1 MTTLKMSVMV
11 TLALAVLPGRGAD
24 DKKAPPGPREVT
36 AAQALEAVEW
46 TLSTVNRKNTID
58 VTDSSMTPPGA
69 DGKRAGPTTMRLIM
83 TKDGTTTTGFHVS
96 NLPVS
101 PQAKI
106 TLDGK
111 PARWDDLKGGQR
123 ITLRLDK
130 KAPTVTEITATS
142 KKEGKAAPPWIW
154 KVQAVDAARRLVTLA
169 SDEAGL
175 VVKNAPVAE
184 DARLSTT
191 GLTKEGGL
199 ILPSFKLADL
209 EAGTT
214 VAVEFRIVEG
224 TLTVSALTKGK

>member
-1 MTTLKMSVMV
+1 MTTLKLSVLA
-11 TLALAVLPGRGAD
+11 TLALTVLPARGAD
-24 DKKAPPGPREVT
+24 DKKAPPAPREVT

-58 VTDSSMTPPGA
+58 VTDCSMTPPGA

-83 TKDGTTTTGFHVS
+83 TKDGTTTTGFHVG

-111 PARWDDLKGGQR
+111 PAKWDDLKGGQR
-123 ITLRLDK
+123 ISLRLDK
-130 KAPTVTEITATS
+130 KTPTVTEITATS
-142 KKEGKAAPPWIW
+142 KKEGKVPPPWIW
-154 KVQAVDAARRLVTLA
+154 KVQAVDAAKGTVTLA

-214 VAVEFRIVEG
+214 VAVEFRVVKD
-224 TLTVSALTKGK
+224 TLTVTALTKGK